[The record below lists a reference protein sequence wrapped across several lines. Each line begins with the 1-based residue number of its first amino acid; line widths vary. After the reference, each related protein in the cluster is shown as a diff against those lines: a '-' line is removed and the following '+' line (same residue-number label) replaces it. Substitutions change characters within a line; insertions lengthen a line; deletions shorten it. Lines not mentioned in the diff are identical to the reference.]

1 MPLALKPV
9 PDTFTPEI
17 VTFEFPLF
25 VTVEVIDPVLPTFTF
40 PKLSVELLKPRTRV
54 AATPVPLKEI
64 ASGEFGALLTS
75 VTVPVTFPAALGP
88 KTALN
93 VVDWPAVMFTG
104 AVIPVVLK
112 PAPATA
118 TEEIVTV
125 ALPPFVSVMVCEL
138 LVPVVT
144 LPNAA
149 LVGVADN
156 CGCVPVPLKVI
167 VAGEFGAL
175 LTIEILPLALP
186 ADVGAYFALNV
197 VLSPAPNVSGVVI
210 PVVLKPAPVTATEE
224 IVTVAVPP
232 FVRVMVCEL
241 LAPII
246 TLPNAAL
253 VGDAA
258 NCACVPVP
266 LNAIVV
272 GEFGALLTIEMLP
285 LALPAEVG
293 ANFAL
298 NVVLSPAPNA
308 RGVFNPLMLRPVPVT
323 VALDIVMLAVPEF
336 VNVIDCVPLLPTATD
351 PKFTLE
357 GLAATWPCIPVP
369 VNAIDAG
376 EPGALLT
383 IEMLPVAA
391 PELVGVKIAE
401 NEALLPALIV
411 IGMLAP
417 LILNPVP
424 EGVALVT
431 VNVPVPAFV
440 SVTVCVP
447 LLPTATLPKATLAGL
462 IVS

>member
-1 MPLALKPV
+1 M
-9 PDTFTPEI
+9 
-17 VTFEFPLF
+17 
-25 VTVEVIDPVLPTFTF
+25 
-40 PKLSVELLKPRTRV
+40 
-54 AATPVPLKEI
+54 
-64 ASGEFGALLTS
+64 GALLTR
-75 VTVPVTFPAALGP
+75 VIVPMTLPAELGP

-93 VVDWPAVMFTG
+93 VAALPAAMVTG

-112 PAPATA
+112 PTPVTV

-125 ALPPFVSVMVCEL
+125 ALPLFVRLTVCEL

-144 LPNAA
+144 LPKAA

-156 CGCVPVPLKVI
+156 WGCVPVPLKLIDV
-167 VAGEFGAL
+167 GEFGAL
-175 LTIEILPLALP
+175 LTIEMLPLALP
-186 ADVGAYFALNV
+186 ADVGANLALNV
-197 VLSPAPNVSGVVI
+197 VLSPAPNVRGVVI
-210 PVVLKPAPVTATEE
+210 PVVLKPAPVAVTAE

-241 LAPII
+241 LVPVA

-258 NCACVPVP
+258 SCACVPVP

-272 GEFGALLTIEMLP
+272 GEFGASLTIEMLP

-293 ANFAL
+293 ANLAL
-298 NVVLSPAPNA
+298 NVVVSPAPNV
-308 RGVFNPLMLRPVPVT
+308 RGVLNPLMLRPVPDT
-323 VALDIVMLAVPEF
+323 VALDIVTLAVPEF
-336 VNVIDCVPLLPTATD
+336 VNVIDWVPLLPTATD

-369 VNAIDAG
+369 DNAIDAG

-391 PELVGVKIAE
+391 PAEVGAKMAE

-417 LILNPVP
+417 LMLNPVP
-424 EGVALVT
+424 EGNALVT

-447 LLPTATLPKATLAGL
+447 LLPTETLPKTTLAGL